1 MEDIFLKFLSQASSG
16 GISVEGAYSIVAG
29 TNLGTTATGYKT
41 YPYWHLF
48 LKNILTDT
56 FLKNILVGTF
66 LRNIRACTF

>member
-1 MEDIFLKFLSQASSG
+1 MEEIFLKFLSQAGSG

-41 YPYWHLF
+41 F